1 MKFIHIKKHILL
13 ILFLLFYLSINVYKL
28 TTSPT
33 PFYDWDESIY
43 IQAGKEMIEN
53 KSLLPSWNESPW
65 LEKPPLAPFL
75 YGLFT
80 VYSNTPEI
88 STRLFSLF
96 LSIIVLALI
105 YLWVVKI
112 SKSKIIALTTVVIT
126 AFNPIFLQRT
136 QVVNTDSLLL
146 IGWLGYLLYFP
157 RFYLSF
163 FFLFLGVFSKSLL
176 GFYPAILYLTFETY
190 NFVFKN
196 KTIKKQAILNIKK
209 IILQVLILSIWFFI
223 MFVIYKQKFIQ
234 IHFSDHLFR
243 RITSSIESHFGK
255 RTFYFD
261 IILKEYSYSIIFLL
275 LGSFIIIKKYLA
287 KKINDNIIFLSIA
300 FIPFFLFLNLTKTKI
315 SWYLYPTILQFA
327 FLIAYPLILLKKLK
341 ALQYLLGFI
350 IIGFVIYQSIFIN
363 SYFKNFYSQYD
374 ETYRITLFAKN
385 KCSSIII
392 LPSENERKTHNALKS
407 MNLLI
412 STSEQYGNKPS
423 IFYYFEKPVFFVYSP
438 EDIISTKGSCL
449 LINKND
455 IDYIKKLEF
464 EKIKQENDLLLL
476 KIH

>member
-1 MKFIHIKKHILL
+1 MKLIHIKKHILI

-53 KSLLPSWNESPW
+53 KSLVPSWKGNPW

-80 VYSNTPEI
+80 VYSETPEI
-88 STRLFSLF
+88 SARIFSLF
-96 LSIIVLALI
+96 LSIIALILI

-146 IGWLGYLLYFP
+146 IGWLGYLLYFS

-176 GFYPAILYLTFETY
+176 GFYPAILYLIFEIY

-209 IILQVLILSIWFFI
+209 IILQILILSIWFFI
-223 MFVIYKQKFIQ
+223 MFVVYKQKFIQ
-234 IHFSDHLFR
+234 IHFSDHLFK

-261 IILKEYSYSIIFLL
+261 TILKEYSYSIIFLL
-275 LGSFIIIKKYLA
+275 LGSILIIKKYLA
-287 KKINDNIIFLSIA
+287 KKINDKIIFLSIA

-315 SWYLYPTILQFA
+315 SWYLYPTIHQFA
-327 FLIAYPLILLKKLK
+327 FLITYPLILFKKLK
-341 ALQYLLGFI
+341 ALQYLLSLI
-350 IIGFVIYQSIFIN
+350 IIGFIIYQSIFIN
-363 SYFKNFYSQYD
+363 SYFTSFYSQYN
-374 ETYRITLFAKN
+374 ETYKITLFAKN
-385 KCSSIII
+385 KCSSLVIF
-392 LPSENERKTHNALKS
+392 PSENERKTHDTLKS

-423 IFYYFEKPVFFVYSP
+423 ISYYFEKPVLYIYSP
-438 EDIISTKGSCL
+438 EDIVNTKGSCL
-449 LINKND
+449 LLNKND
-455 IDYIKKLEF
+455 VDIIKKLEF
-464 EKIKQENDLLLL
+464 EKIKQESDLLLL
-476 KIH
+476 KIN